1 MLHLEHTVS
10 FTPVSPALHESR
22 RHFFDIRMLS
32 VPYLYLNLYN
42 QNYSLFTSLLFLI
55 LLFCWVFFGMCP
67 DLLSSLILFI
77 CDIFMETFL
86 NKTKEAKENITKR
99 RY

>member
-32 VPYLYLNLYN
+32 VPYLSVNLYN
-42 QNYSLFTSLLFLI
+42 QNYSLFTSFFLFSCSFDYFLECVQICFLL
-55 LLFCWVFFGMCP
+55 
-67 DLLSSLILFI
+67 
-77 CDIFMETFL
+77 
-86 NKTKEAKENITKR
+86 NII
-99 RY
+99 YF

>member
-32 VPYLYLNLYN
+32 VPYLLVNLYN
-42 QNYSLFTSLLFLI
+42 QNYSLFTSLLFFNSLV
-55 LLFCWVFFGMCP
+55 LLAIFWNVSRFAFF
-67 DLLSSLILFI
+67 F
-77 CDIFMETFL
+77 
-86 NKTKEAKENITKR
+86 NII
-99 RY
+99 YF